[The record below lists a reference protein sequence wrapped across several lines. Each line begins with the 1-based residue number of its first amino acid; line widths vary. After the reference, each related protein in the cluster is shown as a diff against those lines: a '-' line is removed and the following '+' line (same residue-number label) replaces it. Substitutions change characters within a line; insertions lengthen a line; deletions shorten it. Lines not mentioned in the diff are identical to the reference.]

1 LIAIK
6 LKIIIKL
13 TKIIII
19 MKKWVV
25 KLHESSLGKDSNERD
40 FKIEFYDFIEIVNQ
54 IFEIN
59 DEIIEEI
66 LLLTEKY
73 DYFNIMHNIRS
84 VKSYEGHLEEL
95 DYSNREILV
104 LLGTNILDQ
113 RFGFLFLKDM
123 KNSYRILGIWPQKFL
138 EQISENNKLILDYLS
153 DIIHNSNSF
162 IDISI
167 ILKNKG
173 EI

>member
-1 LIAIK
+1 
-6 LKIIIKL
+6 
-13 TKIIII
+13 
-19 MKKWVV
+19 
-25 KLHESSLGKDSNERD
+25 
-40 FKIEFYDFIEIVNQ
+40 
-54 IFEIN
+54 
-59 DEIIEEI
+59 
-66 LLLTEKY
+66 
-73 DYFNIMHNIRS
+73 
-84 VKSYEGHLEEL
+84 
-95 DYSNREILV
+95 LV